1 MVEVSHCLAW
11 PHFWRVFFFQFF
23 FRWCLNVPNNTK
35 TASLCSSK
43 TWKSQRMERIDVGKK
58 INCGIQTLNFFV
70 LKNFVFEFNFV
81 LFTVKLGW
89 NGLLLLKNESKSKSF
104 LQIPTLKLIRHIWKT
119 YSINVL
125 DNGND
130 FAKATTTLQ
139 DVKIEEYR
147 LVGVSEWGDS

>member
-1 MVEVSHCLAW
+1 M
-11 PHFWRVFFFQFF
+11 
-23 FRWCLNVPNNTK
+23 
-35 TASLCSSK
+35 
-43 TWKSQRMERIDVGKK
+43 D
-58 INCGIQTLNFFV
+58 
-70 LKNFVFEFNFV
+70 
-81 LFTVKLGW
+81 
-89 NGLLLLKNESKSKSF
+89 KNESKYNSF
-104 LQIPTLKLIRHIWKT
+104 LQIPTLNLIRYIWKT